1 LYLEALSMMQTVA
14 SSALLANRNSME
26 LIQTALGVEKADRVI
41 INARLVNV
49 YTGEIQ
55 NNTAVGIKGEWIAGV
70 GECVQ
75 DMIGKQTIVMD
86 ADGKTLIPGF
96 IEGHTHLA
104 WMLSPAA
111 FLPFAMKS
119 GTTTLITETMETYPV
134 AGYDG
139 VMDFMDS
146 RSNRPIKVW
155 FTAPAMASISKKTR
169 GLSRTVLKRRLSQDR
184 VIGLGESYWQAVI
197 QEPEQFLPLFQD
209 TLLTGKRLE
218 GHSAGVNAKKLAAYT
233 AAGISSCHEPIT
245 AEEVAARLRQG
256 LYVMIREGSIRRD
269 LQEISRIREMGVS
282 LRRLILTSD
291 GVSPSDLIEKG
302 YLEFIVQK
310 AIACGFD
317 PVTAVQMATLN
328 VAEHFGLDHIIGGI
342 APGRQADMVLIPEP
356 DVIEPETVIS
366 RGQVIVE
373 NLRLKI
379 HPRSYE
385 WSYAS
390 RNSIHLTEKIK
401 PDDFIVNIKPAVNE
415 IKIRV
420 IDQITDLVTQE
431 LHISMPVT
439 DGQLLSDV
447 NQDII
452 KVAAID
458 RTHTGGKTCVGFI
471 RGFGLKSGAFAC
483 SAAWDTSDIVVV
495 GVTDADMAA
504 AVNHIQQIQGGAVVC
519 NQQKILAELPLPVMG
534 IMSLSTAREMA
545 DCQEHIRKIL
555 TGMGVLFRDP
565 ILTLVTLTCAAI
577 PYLRICEEGLVNL
590 KNGQTVGLFV

>member
-1 LYLEALSMMQTVA
+1 MMQTVA

-96 IEGHTHLA
+96 IEWHTHLA
-104 WMLSPAA
+104 SMISPAA

-119 GTTTLITETMETYPV
+119 GTTTIITETMDTYAV

-139 VMDFMDS
+139 VMEFMDS
-146 RSNRPIKVW
+146 LSNQPIKVW

-169 GLSRTVLKRRLSQDR
+169 GLPRTDLKRLLGQDR

-209 TLLTGKRLE
+209 TLLAGKRLE
-218 GHSAGVNAKKLAAYT
+218 GHSAGVNAKKLAAYA
-233 AAGISSCHEPIT
+233 AAGISSCHEPTT

-269 LQEISRIREMGVS
+269 LQDISRIRGMGVS

-328 VAEHFGLDHIIGGI
+328 VAEHFGLDHLIGGI

-373 NLRLKI
+373 NQRLKI
-379 HPRSYE
+379 QPRSYK

-390 RNSIHLTEKIK
+390 RNSIHLTEQIK
-401 PDDFIVNIKPAVNE
+401 PDDFIVNIKTAV
-415 IKIRV
+415 KAVTIRV

-431 LHISMPVT
+431 LHLPMPVT
-439 DGQLLSDV
+439 EGQLIPDV
-447 NQDII
+447 HQDII

-458 RTHTGGKTCVGFI
+458 RTHMGGNTCVGFI

-483 SAAWDTSDIVVV
+483 SAAWDTSDIIVV

-519 NQQKILAELPLPVMG
+519 SGQKILAEVPVPVMG
-534 IMSLSTAREMA
+534 IMSLSTASDMA
-545 DCQEHIRKIL
+545 DCQEHIRK
-555 TGMGVLFRDP
+555 
-565 ILTLVTLTCAAI
+565 
-577 PYLRICEEGLVNL
+577 
-590 KNGQTVGLFV
+590 

>member
-1 LYLEALSMMQTVA
+1 
-14 SSALLANRNSME
+14 
-26 LIQTALGVEKADRVI
+26 
-41 INARLVNV
+41 
-49 YTGEIQ
+49 
-55 NNTAVGIKGEWIAGV
+55 
-70 GECVQ
+70 
-75 DMIGKQTIVMD
+75 
-86 ADGKTLIPGF
+86 
-96 IEGHTHLA
+96 
-104 WMLSPAA
+104 
-111 FLPFAMKS
+111 
-119 GTTTLITETMETYPV
+119 METYAV

-146 RSNRPIKVW
+146 LSNQPIKVW

-169 GLSRTVLKRRLSQDR
+169 GLSRTDLKRLLGQDR

-209 TLLTGKRLE
+209 TLLAGKRLE
-218 GHSAGVNAKKLAAYT
+218 GHSAGVNDKKLAAYA
-233 AAGISSCHEPIT
+233 AAGISSCHEPTT

-269 LQEISRIREMGVS
+269 LQDISRIRHMGVS

-310 AIACGFD
+310 AIACGFE
-317 PVTAVQMATLN
+317 PVTAIQMATLN
-328 VAEHFGLDHIIGGI
+328 VAEHFGLDHLIGGI

-373 NLRLKI
+373 NQQLKI
-379 HPRSYE
+379 QPSSYK

-390 RNSIHLTEKIK
+390 RNSIHLTEQIK
-401 PDDFIVNIKPAVNE
+401 SDDFIVHIKTAVNAV
-415 IKIRV
+415 KIRV

-439 DGQLLSDV
+439 DGQLIPDV
-447 NQDII
+447 HQDII

-458 RTHTGGKTCVGFI
+458 RTHMGGKTYVGFI
-471 RGFGLKSGAFAC
+471 RGFGLKTGAFAC
-483 SAAWDTSDIVVV
+483 SAAWDTSDIIVV

-504 AVNHIQQIQGGAVVC
+504 AVNHIQHIQGGAVVC
-519 NQQKILAELPLPVMG
+519 NQQKIMAEVPLPVMG
-534 IMSLSTAREMA
+534 IMSLSTARDMA
-545 DCQEHIRKIL
+545 DSQEHIRRIL

-565 ILTLVTLTCAAI
+565 ILTLVTLTSAAI